1 MDRDSMI
8 GLLKDDLIDLI
19 LALQAEIAEL
29 KARLNDKATPQNSSL
44 PPSKAYKANIASNE
58 DEALSADAPDTGSP
72 PPEDPSSED
81 PSSEDPSSEDP
92 SSEDPSSEDPSS
104 EDPKAAIKTDTKA
117 GSPRRKPR
125 SGEKQGFFR
134 ALHEN
139 PDAIKQFYAKCP
151 ANHPNPELFTPENQV
166 LAAEYD
172 RIDLPPTQPHVTR
185 VQIFSVKDKQN
196 QKHRGDPESDGHA
209 WFAPNK
215 TIFSDRIH
223 MLVAHFHATQAIG
236 FERLT
241 HFMNDVFGLRVSEGS
256 LVNMIRRGKILL
268 ENAKNTIKALILG
281 EKELKSDETTMRVE
295 GQNHWFWSFLNAMGA
310 VFECAASRGKAVVSA
325 FLGDVRPDY
334 WQSDRYGGQKG
345 WSTKGYQVCLAHLIR
360 DCQRAIDRGDA
371 KFAPK
376 VQELLKRACR
386 IGRRRDR
393 LKLETLTQYQGR
405 FDRELS
411 ALFPLAEGCAAAEKL
426 RASLMRDR
434 AGLWTFMTVP
444 ELDATNNVC
453 ERALRPCVTFRKVTN
468 GFRSTWGADTYA
480 ATRSIQET
488 ARLNKK
494 SPFQALSDALKNV
507 CTLPKRQTELA
518 GA

>member
-8 GLLKDDLIDLI
+8 GLSKEALIDLI

-29 KARLNDKATPQNSSL
+29 KARLNDKATPANSSL
-44 PPSKAYKANIASNE
+44 PPSKAYKANIASSE
-58 DEALSADAPDTGSP
+58 DEALPADAPDRDSKTT
-72 PPEDPSSED
+72 PEDPSSHD
-81 PSSEDPSSEDP
+81 PS
-92 SSEDPSSEDPSS
+92 
-104 EDPKAAIKTDTKA
+104 AATKTDPKA

-125 SGEKQGFFR
+125 SGAKQGFFR

-139 PDAIKQFYAKCP
+139 PDETKQFYAKAP
-151 ANHPNPELFTPENQV
+151 ENHPNPELFAPENQILV
-166 LAAEYD
+166 AEYD
-172 RIDLPPTQPHVTR
+172 RIDLPPIKPHVTR

-196 QKHRGDPESDGHA
+196 KKHRGDPAAEGHP

-223 MLVAHFHATQAIG
+223 ILVAHLHATYGMG
-236 FERLT
+236 FEKKKYFLS
-241 HFMNDVFGLRVSEGS
+241 DVFGLTSCEGS
-256 LVNMIRRGKILL
+256 LVNMLRRGKPLL
-268 ENAKNTIKALILG
+268 ENAKSAIKALVLSQ
-281 EKELKSDETTMRVE
+281 KELKSDETTMRVE
-295 GQNHWFWSFLNAMGA
+295 GHNHWFWSFLNAMGA

-334 WQSDRYGGQKG
+334 WQSDRYAGQKG

-360 DCQRAIDRGDA
+360 DCQRAIDRGDT

-393 LKLETLTQYQGR
+393 LKMETLTQYQGR

-411 ALFPLAEGCAAAEKL
+411 ALFPLADGCAPAEKL
-426 RASLMRDR
+426 KESLMRDR
-434 AGLWTFMTVP
+434 AGLWTFMTVL

-468 GFRSTWGADTYA
+468 GFRSEWGADTYA

-488 ARLNKK
+488 ARLHKK
-494 SPFQALSDALKNV
+494 SPFQALADALKNI
-507 CTLPKRQTELA
+507 CLLPKRHTELV